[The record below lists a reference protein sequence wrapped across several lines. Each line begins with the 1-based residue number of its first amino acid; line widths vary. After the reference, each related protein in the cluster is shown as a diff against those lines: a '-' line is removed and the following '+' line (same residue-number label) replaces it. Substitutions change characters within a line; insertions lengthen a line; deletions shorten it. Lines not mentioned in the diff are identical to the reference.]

1 MSNRTLRDAGSP
13 TLDPVLLLLP
23 ASTDPAVVRI
33 QEITAAHLT
42 VLVSLRYSVA
52 FHSAR
57 YGPNKA
63 MPKNTPHPMARPTP
77 GPVPTIRATSRESP
91 APPIQRQPR
100 EGTGQRKIGM

>member
-57 YGPNKA
+57 YGPNNA
-63 MPKNTPHPMARPTP
+63 MPKNTPIQCRKARPMP
-77 GPVPTIRATSRESP
+77 ALVPAIRATVVKV
-91 APPIQRQPR
+91 PPYQSSSNY
-100 EGTGQRKIGM
+100 